1 MRSLE
6 TLCSNRG
13 SSVNELTESD
23 YDILHAMENIVDGIA
38 AMWGEHTEV
47 LLHSLDSNNPS
58 IIKIANG
65 HITGREVGAPITNI
79 ALVKL
84 NEGKDVSDAYI
95 TKSPDGKTLRSLTT
109 IIRNKQN
116 KAIGMLCV
124 NSNLDAPFQ
133 SMMQSLLPNIHS
145 HFDFGITSETFARNN
160 DEMMHSSIEN
170 VREQVMNDSSIP
182 PSKKS
187 REIVTRL
194 HELGVFDLKDSAQIA
209 AKGLDISI
217 HTIYRYLRE
226 IRAHE
231 V

>member
-1 MRSLE
+1 MH
-6 TLCSNRG
+6 
-13 SSVNELTESD
+13 ELTDSD

-47 LLHSLDSNNPS
+47 LLHCLDSRNPS
-58 IIKIANG
+58 IMKIANG

-109 IIRNKQN
+109 VIRNKQQQ
-116 KAIGMLCV
+116 AIGLLCV
-124 NSNLDAPFQ
+124 NFNLDAPFQ
-133 SMMQSLLPNIHS
+133 SMIHS
-145 HFDFGITSETFARNN
+145 LIPTIGAYCDHGVTAETFARNN

-170 VREQVMNDSSIP
+170 VREQVTSDSAIP

-194 HELGVFDLKDSAQIA
+194 HDLGVFDLKDSAQIA

-226 IRAHE
+226 IRANDMQ
-231 V
+231 

>member
-1 MRSLE
+1 MQ
-6 TLCSNRG
+6 
-13 SSVNELTESD
+13 ELTESD

-47 LLHSLDSNNPS
+47 ALHCLDKNNPS
-58 IIKIANG
+58 IMKIANG
-65 HITGREVGAPITNI
+65 HITGREVGAPITNF

-95 TKSPDGKTLRSLTT
+95 TKCPDGKTLRSIST
-109 IIRNKQN
+109 IIRNKNN

-133 SMMQSLLPNIHS
+133 SMMQNLLPNIHS
-145 HFDFGITSETFARNN
+145 HFDHGVTAETFARNN

-170 VREQVMNDSSIP
+170 VRDQVTNDSTIP
-182 PSKKS
+182 LSKKS

-194 HELGVFDLKDSAQIA
+194 NDLGIFGLKDSAQIA

-226 IRAHE
+226 IRAHAE
-231 V
+231 VV